1 MLVYFLGFLNLL
13 SYVKNL
19 TIMIVQ
25 IKKFNLDLY
34 FIKRVDRST
43 SKVFLFFIF
52 KREFQL
58 ITSALD
64 DSSLSTDLSTSKVR
78 CSLLVER

>member
-1 MLVYFLGFLNLL
+1 MF

>member
-1 MLVYFLGFLNLL
+1 MF

-58 ITSALD
+58 IASALD

>member
-58 ITSALD
+58 IASALD